1 MTRTNYIY
9 LHGFASSPNSSK
21 AQYLCDRFS
30 ALNIPLK
37 IPDFN
42 QGGFSDITITR
53 QIEQVKAEIQP
64 DNTSVTLIGS
74 SLGGLTAAWLG
85 ENYPQV
91 QKLVLLAP
99 AFNFLSHWLTKLGEA
114 ELQRWQKEQ
123 YLSVYHY
130 GEKRSLPLHHNFLL
144 DASKYSEQL
153 LQKSI
158 PTLIVH
164 GLHDEVIPIQASR
177 NFALHRPWVTLIEFD
192 SDHALSN
199 VMAETWE
206 AIKAFCQLLPSH

>member
-1 MTRTNYIY
+1 MTQTDYIY
-9 LHGFASSPNSSK
+9 LHGFASSPKSSK
-21 AQYLCDRFS
+21 AQYLRDRFS
-30 ALNIPLK
+30 TLNIPLK

-42 QGGFSDITITR
+42 QGGFSDLTITR
-53 QIEQVKAEIQP
+53 QIQQVKAEIEP

-74 SLGGLTAAWLG
+74 SLGGFTAAWLG

-99 AFNFLSHWLTKLGEA
+99 AFGFLSHWLTKLGEA

-130 GEKRSLPLHHNFLL
+130 GEKRSLPLNHNFLL

-164 GLHDEVIPIQASR
+164 GLHDEVIPIQSSR
-177 NFALHRPWVTLIEFD
+177 NFALNRSWVTLIEFD
-192 SDHALSN
+192 SNHALGN

-206 AIKAFCQLLPSH
+206 AIKAFCQL

>member
-1 MTRTNYIY
+1 MIVTIINYIY
-9 LHGFASSPNSSK
+9 LHGFASSPNSTK

-53 QIEQVKAEIQP
+53 QIEQVKAEIESN
-64 DNTSVTLIGS
+64 NTSVTLIGS

-99 AFNFLSHWLTKLGEA
+99 AFNFLSHWLTKLGDA

-130 GEKRSLPLHHNFLL
+130 GEKRSLPLNHNFLL

-164 GLHDEVIPIQASR
+164 GLHDQVIPIQASR
-177 NFALHRPWVTLIEFD
+177 NFALKRPWVTLIEFD
-192 SDHALSN
+192 SDHALGN
-199 VMAETWE
+199 MMAETWE
-206 AIKAFCQLLPSH
+206 AIKAFCQL